1 MIALGK
7 HIENNKRPIR
17 AMMQVRKAEEQKRK
31 RKRGKEEKREEEK
44 GRFMA
49 HQRQPEIG
57 RDM

>member
-31 RKRGKEEKREEEK
+31 RKRGKEGRGKGAIHDTPETARDRQRHVKR
-44 GRFMA
+44 
-49 HQRQPEIG
+49 
-57 RDM
+57 